1 MAIVWG
7 SYQNHVRLG
16 IDVIMSPSSVGISTS
31 SVTLTVRTY
40 AQMDGS
46 SSIYYNGLSLSF
58 SGSWSG
64 GASVNVNLGPG
75 QSALI
80 HSATFTRSTS
90 SSSQAQTF
98 GATLSH
104 VHGSTSTSRGFTIPA
119 RPAAPPP
126 RPNAPSNLSAVR
138 NSDSQVTL
146 TWSRNS
152 TYTSVIVQ
160 RSAGNGTWSQVGR
173 PSGNAF
179 TFVDRTVKPNERY
192 YYRVFG
198 VNAGGTSPASGT
210 AGPVYTTPR
219 IPSRITATRV
229 TAGIRVNAE
238 EGGRPP
244 YAASYD
250 VMDGSTQIASAVA
263 LPWTHANPTP
273 TSHVYKVR
281 ARIGSLVS
289 GWSVASNVVAIAAPP
304 KAPTNLSPNG
314 QVVSTLAV
322 MVLSWRHNPVDASEQ
337 TARQL
342 QWRRAGDAAWT
353 VLPAVSTDSETALM
367 LSAEATFG
375 VGDIE
380 WQVRTKGQ
388 HADYSPWSATA
399 TFTLTSPPSVS
410 VTSPVDPWDQARA
423 VVAWD
428 YSQDLGRPQSSWEA
442 ELYDGNDL
450 LVARRSGTGSAGS
463 LTFPDM
469 LTDDTT
475 YTARVR
481 AATGTLWSDWDSFTF
496 TVSFV
501 PPAIPSISGEWSE
514 DTGAVTLSV
523 GAGDPQP
530 GGAPVAET
538 GTIDLLRSVDNGQ
551 VWEPV
556 LIDSPDVNLIVDDA
570 EALSNGQTMYRAI
583 AYASGTGA
591 SAFADISV
599 LADSPAPWLSG
610 GEQFGIAAR
619 LPYSPE
625 VNIESGRERSVQRYE
640 GRARGVAYAGEQL
653 SRVVKASGSVIG
665 FDDENASVELLEEV
679 ARAPEPLHLYR
690 DPDGR
695 RIYGVLSTI
704 TLPRQAGAAGG
715 DVWGWSFQLEETDRD

>member
-1 MAIVWG
+1 MAISWG
-7 SYQNHVRLG
+7 PYQNHVRLG
-16 IDVIMSPSSVGISTS
+16 IDVIMSPSSVGTSTS

-40 AQMDGS
+40 VQMDGS

-64 GASVNVNLGPG
+64 GTSVNVNLGPG

-80 HSATFTRSTS
+80 HTATFTRATS
-90 SSSQAQTF
+90 SSSQGQAF
-98 GATLSH
+98 NATLSH
-104 VHGSTSTSRGFTIPA
+104 VFGSTSISRGFTIPA

-126 RPNAPSNLSAVR
+126 RPNAPSGLSAVR
-138 NSDSQVTL
+138 NSDSQITL

-160 RSAGNGTWSQVGR
+160 RSTGNGTWTQVGR

-192 YYRVFG
+192 YYRVYG
-198 VNAGGTSPASGT
+198 VNAGGTSPVSGT

-229 TAGIRVNAE
+229 AAGIRVNAE

-250 VMDGSTQIASAVA
+250 IMDGSTLVASNVA
-263 LPWTHANPTP
+263 LPWTHANPSP
-273 TSHVYKVR
+273 TAHVYKVR
-281 ARIGSLVS
+281 ARIGSLAS
-289 GWSVASNVVAIAAPP
+289 GWSVASNVVEIAAPP

-314 QVVSTLAV
+314 QVVSKLAV
-322 MVLSWRHNPVDASEQ
+322 LLLSWRHNPVDASEQ
-337 TARQL
+337 TVRQL
-342 QWRRAGDAAWT
+342 QWRKAGTSAWT
-353 VLPAVSTDSETALM
+353 VLTAVSTDSE
-367 LSAEATFG
+367 SATFVSSEATFG
-375 VGDIE
+375 EGDIE

-410 VTSPVDPWDQARA
+410 ITSPVDPWDQARA
-423 VVAWD
+423 LVAWD

-450 LVARRSGTGSAGS
+450 LVARRTGTGSTS
-463 LTFPDM
+463 SVTFPDM
-469 LTDDTT
+469 LTDDET
-475 YTARVR
+475 YTVRSR
-481 AATGTLWSDWDSFTF
+481 AATGTLWSSWDSFTF

-501 PPAIPSISGEWSE
+501 PPALPNISGEWSE

-523 GAGDPQP
+523 GAGDPVP
-530 GGAPVAET
+530 GGPPVAET
-538 GTIDLLRSVDNGQ
+538 GAIDLLRSVDNGQ
-551 VWEPV
+551 VWETV
-556 LIDSPDVNLIVDDA
+556 LADSPDVNLIVDDP

-583 AYASGTGA
+583 AYATGTGA
-591 SAFADISV
+591 SAYADITV
-599 LADSPAPWLSG
+599 QADSRALWLGG
-610 GEQFGIAAR
+610 GEQFGVTAR
-619 LPYSPE
+619 LPYSPK
-625 VNIESGRERSVQRYE
+625 VKVDASRERSVQRYE
-640 GRARGVAYAGEQL
+640 GRSRGVAYASEQL
-653 SRVVKASGSVIG
+653 TRTVDASGTLIES
-665 FDDENASVELLEEV
+665 DDANATVTLLEEL
-679 ARAPEPLHLYR
+679 AQDPSPLHLYR

-695 RIYGVLSTI
+695 RIYGVLGSI
-704 TLPRQAGAAGG
+704 SLPRNGGNAAAIL
-715 DVWGWSFQLEETDRD
+715 WGWSFQLEETDR